1 MYMYDE
7 KNWYQSKTIWG
18 AIAVIIS
25 SISQMAGV
33 SLDAGQL
40 TEATMSLVSLVGGVV
55 AYVGRVKATHL
66 IK

>member
-1 MYMYDE
+1 MYDE